1 MAATTP
7 ACNHT
12 SAIHQLSTSITS
24 RSLPLRIPPPSESL
38 YARLLSRSQTHKCAR
53 YTEAH
58 CSMDKSELD
67 SDAAYLRAETP
78 RGGAAVA
85 VDAFKP
91 LKTSSESGSSDSKKE
106 LSLRR
111 QMVHGGPT
119 SFKFTHLYRFATP
132 LDKLLLVVG
141 VITAGANGAL
151 FPVMAIVFGNV
162 LTGFTNIPVD
172 MDTVNKAALDYF
184 FIAVAMFFTDYISY
198 VAFYYSAERQMKA
211 LRSEALKH
219 MLYLDISWYD
229 ANDALQLSSRL
240 TGDTVKI
247 KDGMGQKL
255 GDSFRFTIQ
264 FIVGFVIGFVRG
276 WDITL
281 VMACVMPFMS
291 ISLGWLIKT
300 LRIKSDWAQKVYAEA
315 GSVAEE
321 TLGSIRTV
329 ASLNGEHKAIAKF
342 ESNVFEAEKENIALH
357 KLSSAVFAMFLAS
370 IWVMYAIGLW
380 YGGWKASK
388 GDTTPGDVFAA
399 FFGVLMGTGSLAQ
412 ISPNVT
418 AVSKAA
424 GAAEELFA
432 ILDTASAI
440 DAEKEDEG
448 IIPES
453 CDGKIEAVNVNFTYP
468 SRPEAQILRDYNV
481 IIEPG
486 QTVAFAGASGGGKST
501 LIALI
506 ERFYDPTSGTIYL
519 DGRDVKTLNV
529 KWLRSQIGMVSQE
542 PVLFATTIF
551 ENIAMGG
558 DNVTR
563 EEAIEACKLS
573 NAHNFIM
580 SLPEQYDTLVGEK
593 GVSLSGGQKQRVA
606 IARAIVRKPNILV
619 LDEATSALDNESEK
633 IVQAALNNL
642 MATTNMTTL
651 VIAHRLSTIRHADKI
666 VVLNEGHIVESGTH
680 DELLQ
685 IEHGI
690 YQNMYRIQELRSQE
704 EQEEAEKRETEND
717 LASTKLTRTLSGVS
731 AKTDIS
737 VSAVEKNFLDKKP
750 FGLMDMLKLNRMEV
764 NYFIIGI
771 IGTIVAG
778 ISMPASALLVTGMIT
793 SMTEQY
799 GQYQS
804 SGDSSHLTTLYNDVE
819 LYGIL
824 YLVGA
829 VVVAVFTFMQIYCFK
844 FMEEKITTRLRNTNF
859 EGLCR
864 QNVGF
869 FDEKENATGALT
881 ADLATNATKVSLL
894 AGESQ
899 SRAFQAVFTL
909 IAALVI
915 SFGFGSWL
923 LSLIMMALIPFLL
936 FGHVARMKQM
946 ESGGLISDDLA
957 IPGAHA
963 SEVLSNIRTVAALGI
978 EKKSVDVFDELLAEP
993 LRKGSKEAQVNGL
1006 SLGFS
1011 SFIMMATYALI
1022 FWFGAKKVNDGTIG
1036 FTEMMRTLMA
1046 ITMSIQIV
1054 SSASTFLGD
1063 APKAFKAGSTIFAIR
1078 DRVTPIDSF
1087 SSDGL
1092 YPAKVEGRLEFRNI
1106 SFRYPTRP
1114 EINVLK
1120 HYNLTIEAGQTV
1132 AFCGP
1137 SGGGKSTIISL
1148 IERFYEPVVGEVLL
1162 DGRNI
1167 KDLNL
1172 NWLRSQIGLVGQ
1184 EPTLFIGTIAEN
1196 IAYGLAGQPS
1206 QQEIEDA
1213 AKMANAHDFIA
1224 QFPDGYDTQV
1234 GMKGEQL
1241 SGGQK
1246 QRIAIARAILKNPNI
1261 LLLDE
1266 ATSALDSECEKV
1278 VQEALDKVVA
1288 LKRRT
1293 TIVIAHRL
1301 STIRPADKICVVSG
1315 GKIAEQ
1321 GTHQELLQLNG
1332 IYANLV
1338 ESATA

>member
-1 MAATTP
+1 MP
-7 ACNHT
+7 
-12 SAIHQLSTSITS
+12 
-24 RSLPLRIPPPSESL
+24 SL
-38 YARLLSRSQTHKCAR
+38 
-53 YTEAH
+53 
-58 CSMDKSELD
+58 DKSELD

-78 RGGAAVA
+78 RASAAVA
-85 VDAFKP
+85 VNVDKP
-91 LKTSSESGSSDSKKE
+91 PQTSSESGSADSKKE
-106 LSLRR
+106 PSLRR
-111 QMVHGGPT
+111 QIVHGGPT

-141 VITAGANGAL
+141 VLTAGANGAL
-151 FPVMAIVFGNV
+151 FPLMAVVFGDV
-162 LTGFTNIPVD
+162 LTGFTSIPVD
-172 MDTVNKAALDYF
+172 MDTVNRAALDF
-184 FIAVAMFFTDYISY
+184 ALIAVAMFFTDYISY
-198 VAFYYSAERQMKA
+198 VTFYYSAERQMKA

-229 ANDALQLSSRL
+229 ENDALQLSSRL

-255 GDSFRFTIQ
+255 GDSFRFTVQ
-264 FIVGFVIGFVRG
+264 FIVGFAIGFVRG

-281 VMACVMPFMS
+281 VMACVMPFMTV
-291 ISLGWLIKT
+291 SLGWLIKT

-329 ASLNGEHKAIAKF
+329 ASLNGEHKAIQKF
-342 ESNVFEAEKENIALH
+342 EKKVFEAEKENIALH
-357 KLSSAVFAMFLAS
+357 KMTSLVFSMFLGS
-370 IWVMYAIGLW
+370 VWVMYSIGLW
-380 YGGWKASK
+380 YGGWKASH
-388 GDTTPGDVFAA
+388 GHTTPGDVFAA
-399 FFGVLMGTGSLAQ
+399 FFGVMMGTGSLAQ

-453 CDGKIEAVNVNFTYP
+453 CEGKIEAVNVNFTYP
-468 SRPEAQILRDYNV
+468 SRPDAQILRDYNV
-481 IIEPG
+481 SIEPG

-563 EEAIEACKLS
+563 DEAIEACKLS

-633 IVQAALNNL
+633 IVQAALNDL

-704 EQEEAEKRETEND
+704 EQEEAEKREAENE

-731 AKTDIS
+731 AKTNIS
-737 VSAVEKNFLDKKP
+737 VRAVEKNFLDKKP
-750 FGLMDMLKLNRMEV
+750 FGLMDIARMCKPEF
-764 NYFIIGI
+764 NYFIIGL
-771 IGTIVAG
+771 IGACVGG
-778 ISMPASALLVTGMIT
+778 IAMPASALLITGMIT
-793 SMTEQY
+793 SMTEKY
-799 GQYQS
+799 GLYQS
-804 SGDSSHLTTLYNDVE
+804 TGDRSYLSELYDKVE

-829 VVVAVFTFMQIYCFK
+829 AVIATFMYMQTYCFK
-844 FMEEKITTRLRNTNF
+844 YIEEKTTTRLRNTNF

-881 ADLATNATKVSLL
+881 ADLATNATKVALL
-894 AGESQ
+894 SGDSQ
-899 SRAFQAVFTL
+899 ARVFQAIFTL
-909 IAALVI
+909 AAALVI

-923 LSLIMMALIPFLL
+923 LSLIMLAITPFLL

-946 ESGGLISDDLA
+946 QGGGLISDDLA

-978 EKKSVDVFDELLAEP
+978 EKRSAEVFDELLEEP
-993 LRKGSKEAQVNGL
+993 LQKGSKEAQINGV

-1011 SFIMMATYALI
+1011 SFIMMATYAFI
-1022 FWFGAKKVNDGTIG
+1022 FWFGAKRVNDGTIG
-1036 FTEMMRTLMA
+1036 FTEMMRTLMS
-1046 ITMSIQIV
+1046 IMMSIQIV
-1054 SSASTFLGD
+1054 SSASTFMGD

-1078 DRVTPIDSF
+1078 DRVAPIDSF
-1087 SSDGL
+1087 NSDGFR
-1092 YPAKVEGRLEFRNI
+1092 PMKVEGRLEFKDI

-1120 HYNLTIEAGQTV
+1120 NYNLTIEAGQTV

-1148 IERFYEPVVGEVLL
+1148 IERFYDPVVGEVLL
-1162 DGRNI
+1162 DGHNI

-1196 IAYGLAGQPS
+1196 IAYGLAEQPS
-1206 QQEIEDA
+1206 QQEIEEA
-1213 AKMANAHDFIA
+1213 AKMANAHDFIT
-1224 QFPDGYDTQV
+1224 QFPDGYNTQV

-1266 ATSALDSECEKV
+1266 ATSALDSESEKV

-1301 STIRPADKICVVSG
+1301 STIRRADKICVVSG

-1332 IYANLV
+1332 IYAGLV
-1338 ESATA
+1338 ESASM

>member
-1 MAATTP
+1 MP
-7 ACNHT
+7 
-12 SAIHQLSTSITS
+12 
-24 RSLPLRIPPPSESL
+24 SL
-38 YARLLSRSQTHKCAR
+38 
-53 YTEAH
+53 
-58 CSMDKSELD
+58 DKSELD
-67 SDAAYLRAETP
+67 GGDAAAYLRAETP
-78 RGGAAVA
+78 RGGSVA
-85 VDAFKP
+85 VGVDASKP
-91 LKTSSESGSSDSKKE
+91 LKTSSESGSNSDSKKE
-106 LSLRR
+106 PSLRK
-111 QMVHGGPT
+111 QIVHGGPT

-141 VITAGANGAL
+141 VLTAGANGAL
-151 FPVMAIVFGNV
+151 FPLMAIVFGDV
-162 LTGFTNIPVD
+162 LSGFTSIPVD
-172 MDTVNKAALDYF
+172 MDTVNTAALDFF

-198 VAFYYSAERQMKA
+198 VTFYYSAERQMKA

-229 ANDALQLSSRL
+229 ENDALQLSSRL

-255 GDSFRFTIQ
+255 GDSFRFTVQ

-281 VMACVMPFMS
+281 VMACVMPFMT

-329 ASLNGEHKAIAKF
+329 ASLNGEQKAIQKF
-342 ESNVFEAEKENIALH
+342 EKKVFEAEKENIALH
-357 KLSSAVFAMFLAS
+357 KMTSVVFSMFLGS
-370 IWVMYAIGLW
+370 VWIMYSIGLW

-388 GDTTPGDVFAA
+388 GNTTPGDVFAA
-399 FFGVLMGTGSLAQ
+399 FFGVMMGTGSLAQ

-440 DAEKEDEG
+440 DAEREDEG
-448 IIPES
+448 IIPDTCE
-453 CDGKIEAVNVNFTYP
+453 GKIEAVNVNFTYP
-468 SRPEAQILRDYNV
+468 SRPDAQILRDYNV
-481 IIEPG
+481 TIEPG

-680 DELLQ
+680 DELLK

-690 YQNMYRIQELRSQE
+690 YQNMYLIQELRSQE
-704 EQEEAEKRETEND
+704 EQQEAEKRETES
-717 LASTKLTRTLSGVS
+717 AQSSTKMTRTLSGVS

-750 FGLMDMLKLNRMEV
+750 FSLMDIARMCKPEI
-764 NYFIIGI
+764 NYFIIGL
-771 IGTIVAG
+771 IGACVGG
-778 ISMPASALLVTGMIT
+778 IAMPASALLITGMIT
-793 SMTEQY
+793 SMTEKY
-799 GQYQS
+799 GLYQS
-804 SGDSSHLTTLYNDVE
+804 TGDKAYLGELYDKVE

-829 VVVAVFTFMQIYCFK
+829 AVIATFMYMQTYCFK
-844 FMEEKITTRLRNTNF
+844 FIEEKTTTRLRNTNF

-869 FDEKENATGALT
+869 FDEKDNATGALT
-881 ADLATNATKVSLL
+881 ADLATNATKVALL
-894 AGESQ
+894 SGDSQ
-899 SRAFQAVFTL
+899 ARVFQAIFTL
-909 IAALVI
+909 VAALVI

-923 LSLIMMALIPFLL
+923 LSLIMLAIMPFLL

-946 ESGGLISDDLA
+946 QGGGLISDDLA
-957 IPGAHA
+957 VPGAHA
-963 SEVLSNIRTVAALGI
+963 SEVLSNIRTVASLGI
-978 EKKSVDVFDELLAEP
+978 EKRSAEVFDKLLEEP
-993 LRKGSKEAQVNGL
+993 LQKGSKEAQINGV

-1011 SFIMMATYALI
+1011 SFIMMATYAFI

-1036 FTEMMRTLMA
+1036 FTEMMRTLMT
-1046 ITMSIQIV
+1046 IMMSIQIV

-1078 DRVTPIDSF
+1078 DRVAPIDSF
-1087 SSDGL
+1087 SSDGFR
-1092 YPAKVEGRLEFRNI
+1092 PTKVEGRLEFKNI

-1120 HYNLTIEAGQTV
+1120 NYNLTIEPGQTV

-1148 IERFYEPVVGEVLL
+1148 IERFYDPVVGDVLL
-1162 DGRNI
+1162 DGHNI

-1196 IAYGLAGQPS
+1196 IGYGLAEQPS
-1206 QQEIEDA
+1206 QQEIEEA
-1213 AKMANAHDFIA
+1213 AKMANAHDFIT
-1224 QFPDGYDTQV
+1224 QFPDGYETQV

-1266 ATSALDSECEKV
+1266 ATSALDSESEKV

-1301 STIRPADKICVVSG
+1301 STIRRADKICVVNG

-1332 IYANLV
+1332 IYAGLV
-1338 ESATA
+1338 DSASM

>member
-1 MAATTP
+1 MP
-7 ACNHT
+7 
-12 SAIHQLSTSITS
+12 
-24 RSLPLRIPPPSESL
+24 SL
-38 YARLLSRSQTHKCAR
+38 
-53 YTEAH
+53 
-58 CSMDKSELD
+58 DKSELT
-67 SDAAYLRAETP
+67 SDAAYQRVETP
-78 RGGAAVA
+78 RAVT
-85 VDAFKP
+85 VDLPAKHRA
-91 LKTSSESGSSDSKKE
+91 TSSESSSSDAKKE
-106 LSLRR
+106 PSLRT

-151 FPVMAIVFGNV
+151 FPLMAIVFGNV
-162 LTGFTNIPVD
+162 LTGFTSIPVD
-172 MDTVNKAALDYF
+172 MDTVNKAALDF
-184 FIAVAMFFTDYISY
+184 FLIAIFMFFTDYISY

-211 LRSEALKH
+211 LRGQALKH

-255 GDSFRFTIQ
+255 GDSFRFTVQ

-329 ASLNGEHKAIAKF
+329 ASLNGEQKAIDKF
-342 ESNVFEAEKENIALH
+342 EKKVFEAEKENIALH
-357 KLSSAVFAMFLAS
+357 KMTSVVFSMFLGS
-370 IWVMYAIGLW
+370 VWVMYSIGLW
-380 YGGWKASK
+380 YGGWKASH
-388 GDTTPGDVFAA
+388 GNTTPGDVFAA
-399 FFGVLMGTGSLAQ
+399 FFGVMMGTGSLAQ

-424 GAAEELFA
+424 GAAEELFT

-448 IIPES
+448 VIPDS
-453 CDGKIEAVNVNFTYP
+453 CKGKIEAVNVNFTYP

-481 IIEPG
+481 TIEPG

-563 EEAIEACKLS
+563 DEAIAACKLS

-580 SLPEQYDTLVGEK
+580 SLPESYDTLVGEK

-633 IVQAALNNL
+633 IVQAALNDL

-690 YQNMYRIQELRSQE
+690 YQNMYRIQELRSHE
-704 EQEEAEKRETEND
+704 EQQEAEKREAEND
-717 LASTKLTRTLSGVS
+717 LSGTKLSRSVSAVS

-737 VSAVEKNFLDKKP
+737 VSEVEKNFLDKKP
-750 FGLMDMLKLNRMEV
+750 FSLIDIARLCKPEL
-764 NYFIIGI
+764 NYFVIGL
-771 IGTIVAG
+771 IGACVGG
-778 ISMPASALLVTGMIT
+778 IAMPASSLLITGMIT
-793 SMTEQY
+793 SMTEKY
-799 GQYQS
+799 GLYQS
-804 SGDSSHLTTLYNDVE
+804 TGDRAYLSELYNKVE

-829 VVVAVFTFMQIYCFK
+829 AVIAIFMYMQTYCFK
-844 FMEEKITTRLRNTNF
+844 FIEEKTTTRLRNTNF

-881 ADLATNATKVSLL
+881 ADLATNATKVALL
-894 AGESQ
+894 SGDSQ
-899 SRAFQAVFTL
+899 ARVFQAIFTL
-909 IAALVI
+909 TAALVI

-923 LSLIMMALIPFLL
+923 LSLIMLAIMPFLL
-936 FGHVARMKQM
+936 FGHFARMKQM
-946 ESGGLISDDLA
+946 HSGGLISDDLA

-963 SEVLSNIRTVAALGI
+963 SEVLSNIRTVTALGI
-978 EKKSVDVFDELLAEP
+978 EKRSADVFNDLLEEP
-993 LRKGSKEAQVNGL
+993 LQKGSKEAQINGL

-1011 SFIMMATYALI
+1011 SFIMMATYSFI

-1046 ITMSIQIV
+1046 IMMSIQIV

-1078 DRVTPIDSF
+1078 DRIAPIDSF
-1087 SSDGL
+1087 SADGL
-1092 YPAKVEGRLEFRNI
+1092 RLAKIEGRLEFKDI

-1114 EINVLK
+1114 EMNVLK
-1120 HYNLTIEAGQTV
+1120 NYNLTVEAGQTV

-1148 IERFYEPVVGEVLL
+1148 IERFYDPVVGEVLL
-1162 DGRNI
+1162 DGHNI

-1184 EPTLFIGTIAEN
+1184 EPTLFIGTIADN
-1196 IAYGLAGQPS
+1196 IAYGLADQPS
-1206 QQEIEDA
+1206 QQEIEEA
-1213 AKMANAHDFIA
+1213 AKMANAHDFIT
-1224 QFPDGYDTQV
+1224 QFPDGYATQV

-1266 ATSALDSECEKV
+1266 ATSALDSESEKV

-1301 STIRPADKICVVSG
+1301 STIRRADKICVVSG

-1321 GTHQELLQLNG
+1321 GTHQELIQLNG
-1332 IYANLV
+1332 IYAGLV
-1338 ESATA
+1338 ESASM

>member
-1 MAATTP
+1 MP
-7 ACNHT
+7 
-12 SAIHQLSTSITS
+12 
-24 RSLPLRIPPPSESL
+24 SLDKSDLGPSE
-38 YARLLSRSQTHKCAR
+38 
-53 YTEAH
+53 EI
-58 CSMDKSELD
+58 
-67 SDAAYLRAETP
+67 AYQQVETP
-78 RGGAAVA
+78 RA
-85 VDAFKP
+85 
-91 LKTSSESGSSDSKKE
+91 SDPVKASTTKKE
-106 LSLRR
+106 GTNSEYSSANPKEINLRDEI
-111 QMVHGGPT
+111 VHDGPT
-119 SFKFTHLYRFATP
+119 SFKFANLYRYATTF
-132 LDKLLLVVG
+132 DKVLLGVG
-141 VITAGANGAL
+141 IVTTGANGAL
-151 FPVMAIVFGNV
+151 FPLMAIVFGNV
-162 LTGFTNIPVD
+162 LTGFASTPVD
-172 MDTVNKAALDYF
+172 MDSVNSAALDYLYIAIF
-184 FIAVAMFFTDYISY
+184 MFITDYVSY

-219 MLYLDISWYD
+219 MLYMDISWYD

-240 TGDTVKI
+240 TGDTVRI

-255 GDSFRFTIQ
+255 GDSFRFLIQ
-264 FIVGFVIGFVRG
+264 FIVGFIIGFARG

-281 VMACVMPFMS
+281 VMACVMPVMTV
-291 ISLGWLIKT
+291 SLSWLIKT
-300 LRIKSDWAQKVYAEA
+300 MRIKSDWAQKVYAEA

-329 ASLNGEHKAIAKF
+329 ASLNGEHKAISKF
-342 ESNVFEAEKENIALH
+342 EKKVFEAEKENIALH

-370 IWVMYAIGLW
+370 IWIMYSIGLW

-388 GDTTPGDVFAA
+388 GDATPGDVFAA
-399 FFGVLMGTGSLAQ
+399 FFGVLMGTASLAQ

-432 ILDTASAI
+432 ILDTASVI
-440 DAEKEDEG
+440 DAEKEGEG
-448 IIPES
+448 VIPDS
-453 CDGKIEAVNVNFTYP
+453 CQGKIEAVNVNFTYP

-481 IIEPG
+481 TIEPG

-563 EEAIEACKLS
+563 DEAIAACKLS

-580 SLPEQYDTLVGEK
+580 SLPESYDTLVGEK

-633 IVQAALNNL
+633 IVQAALNDL

-690 YQNMYRIQELRSQE
+690 YQNMYRIQELRSHE
-704 EQEEAEKRETEND
+704 EQQEAEKREAEND
-717 LASTKLTRTLSGVS
+717 LSGTKLSRSVSAVS

-737 VSAVEKNFLDKKP
+737 VSEVEKNFLDKKP
-750 FGLMDMLKLNRMEV
+750 FGLRDMLKLNKLET
-764 NYFIIGI
+764 NYFIIGLV
-771 IGTIVAG
+771 GTCVAG
-778 ISMPASALLVTGMIT
+778 ISMPASALLITGMIT

-799 GQYQS
+799 GLYQS

-829 VVVAVFTFMQIYCFK
+829 AIVAISTFMQVYCFK
-844 FMEEKITTRLRNTNF
+844 FMEEKITTRLRSTNF
-859 EGLCR
+859 MGLCR

-894 AGESQ
+894 SGESQ

-909 IAALVI
+909 VAALVI

-923 LSLIMMALIPFLL
+923 LSLIMVALIPFLL

-978 EKKSVDVFDELLAEP
+978 EQKSVNIFDDLLAEP

-1022 FWFGAKKVNDGTIG
+1022 FWFGAKKVNDGTVG

-1078 DRVTPIDSF
+1078 DRIAPIDSF
-1087 SSDGL
+1087 SADGL
-1092 YPAKVEGRLEFRNI
+1092 RLAKIEGRLEFKDI

-1114 EINVLK
+1114 EMNVLK
-1120 HYNLTIEAGQTV
+1120 NYNLTVEAGQTV

-1148 IERFYEPVVGEVLL
+1148 IERFYDPVVGEVLL
-1162 DGRNI
+1162 DGHNI

-1184 EPTLFIGTIAEN
+1184 EPTLFIGTIADN
-1196 IAYGLAGQPS
+1196 IAYGLADQPS
-1206 QQEIEDA
+1206 QQEIEEA
-1213 AKMANAHDFIA
+1213 AKMANAHDFIT
-1224 QFPDGYDTQV
+1224 QFPDGYATQV

-1266 ATSALDSECEKV
+1266 ATSALDSESEKV

-1293 TIVIAHRL
+1293 TIIIAHRL
-1301 STIRPADKICVVSG
+1301 STIRKADKICVVSG

-1321 GTHQELLQLNG
+1321 GTHQELIQLNG
-1332 IYANLV
+1332 IYAGLV
-1338 ESATA
+1338 ESASV

>member
-1 MAATTP
+1 MPTLAK
-7 ACNHT
+7 
-12 SAIHQLSTSITS
+12 S
-24 RSLPLRIPPPSESL
+24 PLGN
-38 YARLLSRSQTHKCAR
+38 
-53 YTEAH
+53 
-58 CSMDKSELD
+58 D
-67 SDAAYLRAETP
+67 AYLRVETP
-78 RGGAAVA
+78 RH
-85 VDAFKP
+85 KP
-91 LKTSSESGSSDSKKE
+91 VTSSESDLSESKKE
-106 LSLRR
+106 PSLRR
-111 QMVHGGPT
+111 QIVDGGPT
-119 SFKFTHLYRFATP
+119 SFKFTHLYRYATP
-132 LDKLLLVVG
+132 LDKWLLLVG

-151 FPVMAIVFGNV
+151 FPLMAIVFGI
-162 LTGFTNIPVD
+162 IPVD
-172 MDTVNKAALDYF
+172 MDAVNKAALNF
-184 FIAVAMFFTDYISY
+184 FLIAVAMFFTDYLSY

-229 ANDALQLSSRL
+229 ENDALQLSSRL

-255 GDSFRFTIQ
+255 GDSFRFTVQ
-264 FIVGFVIGFVRG
+264 FIVGFVIGFIRG

-281 VMACVMPFMS
+281 VMACVMPFMT

-300 LRIKSDWAQKVYAEA
+300 MRIKSDWAQKVYAEA

-329 ASLNGEHKAIAKF
+329 ASLNGEQKAIKKF
-342 ESNVFEAEKENIALH
+342 EDKVFEAERENIALH
-357 KLSSAVFAMFLAS
+357 KMTSVVFSMFLGS
-370 IWVMYAIGLW
+370 VWIMYSIGLW

-399 FFGVLMGTGSLAQ
+399 FFGVMMGTGSLAQ

-424 GAAEELFA
+424 GAAEELFT

-448 IIPES
+448 IIPEK
-453 CDGKIEAVNVNFTYP
+453 CEGKIEAADVNFTYP
-468 SRPEAQILRDYNV
+468 SRPDAQILRDYNV
-481 IIEPG
+481 TIEPG

-501 LIALI
+501 LIGLI

-558 DNVTR
+558 NNVTR

-580 SLPEQYDTLVGEK
+580 SLPENYDTLVGEK

-651 VIAHRLSTIRHADKI
+651 I

-704 EQEEAEKRETEND
+704 EQQESEKREVAYD
-717 LASTKLTRTLSGVS
+717 HASSKLSRTLSGVS
-731 AKTDIS
+731 TKTDIS
-737 VSAVEKNFLDKKP
+737 VSAVEKNFLDKQP
-750 FGLMDMLKLNRMEV
+750 FTLMDIARV
-764 NYFIIGI
+764 C
-771 IGTIVAG
+771 
-778 ISMPASALLVTGMIT
+778 SADHGMIT
-793 SMTEQY
+793 SMTEKY
-799 GQYQS
+799 GLYES
-804 SGDSSHLTTLYNDVE
+804 TGDRSYLSDLYDK
-819 LYGIL
+819 
-824 YLVGA
+824 
-829 VVVAVFTFMQIYCFK
+829 TYCFK
-844 FMEEKITTRLRNTNF
+844 FIEEKTTTRLRNTNF

-881 ADLATNATKVSLL
+881 ADLATNATKVALL
-894 AGESQ
+894 SGDSQ
-899 SRAFQAVFTL
+899 ARVFQAIFTL
-909 IAALVI
+909 VAALVI

-923 LSLIMMALIPFLL
+923 LSLIMLAIMPFLL
-936 FGHVARMKQM
+936 FGHIARMKQM
-946 ESGGLISDDLA
+946 QGGGLISDDLA
-957 IPGAHA
+957 IP
-963 SEVLSNIRTVAALGI
+963 VLSNIRTVAALGI
-978 EKKSVDVFDELLAEP
+978 EKRSAEVFDELLEEP
-993 LRKGSKEAQVNGL
+993 LQKGSKEAQINGA

-1046 ITMSIQIV
+1046 IMMS
-1054 SSASTFLGD
+1054 
-1063 APKAFKAGSTIFAIR
+1063 AFKAGR
-1078 DRVTPIDSF
+1078 P
-1087 SSDGL
+1087 SSQFETGHANRFVQ
-1092 YPAKVEGRLEFRNI
+1092 PE
-1106 SFRYPTRP
+1106 

-1120 HYNLTIEAGQTV
+1120 HYNLTVEAGQTV

-1148 IERFYEPVVGEVLL
+1148 IERFYDPVAGEVLL
-1162 DGRNI
+1162 DSHNI
-1167 KDLNL
+1167 KHLNL
-1172 NWLRSQIGLVGQ
+1172 SWLRSQIGLVGQ

-1196 IAYGLAGQPS
+1196 ISYGLAEQPS
-1206 QQEIEDA
+1206 QQEIEEA
-1213 AKMANAHDFIA
+1213 AKMANAHDFIT

-1266 ATSALDSECEKV
+1266 ATSALDSESEKV

-1301 STIRPADKICVVSG
+1301 STIRRADVICVVSG

-1321 GTHQELLQLNG
+1321 GTMGNCC
-1332 IYANLV
+1332 
-1338 ESATA
+1338 S

>member
-1 MAATTP
+1 MP
-7 ACNHT
+7 
-12 SAIHQLSTSITS
+12 
-24 RSLPLRIPPPSESL
+24 SLDKADLDEIP
-38 YARLLSRSQTHKCAR
+38 YQKV
-53 YTEAH
+53 
-58 CSMDKSELD
+58 
-67 SDAAYLRAETP
+67 ETP
-78 RGGAAVA
+78 RSTA
-85 VDAFKP
+85 VDVSEPAKA
-91 LKTSSESGSSDSKKE
+91 KKDGATSSESSSGKE
-106 LSLRR
+106 PTNNLRDEI
-111 QMVHGGPT
+111 VHDGPT
-119 SFKFTHLYRFATP
+119 SFKFASLYRYATTF
-132 LDKLLLVVG
+132 DKILLAVG
-141 VITAGANGAL
+141 IVATGANGAL
-151 FPVMAIVFGNV
+151 FPLMAIVFGNV
-162 LTGFTNIPVD
+162 LTGFTTTPVD
-172 MDTVNKAALDYF
+172 MDTVNSAALDYLYIAIF
-184 FIAVAMFFTDYISY
+184 MFITDYVSY

-219 MLYLDISWYD
+219 MLYMDISWYD
-229 ANDALQLSSRL
+229 AHDALQLSSRL
-240 TGDTVKI
+240 TGDTVRI

-255 GDSFRFTIQ
+255 GDAFRFTIQ
-264 FIVGFVIGFVRG
+264 FFVGFIIGFARG

-281 VMACVMPFMS
+281 VMACVMPAMTV
-291 ISLGWLIKT
+291 SLSWLIKT
-300 LRIKSDWAQKVYAEA
+300 MRIKSDWAQKVYAEA
-315 GSVAEE
+315 GSIAEE

-329 ASLNGEHKAIAKF
+329 SSLNGEPKAIYKF
-342 ESNVFEAEKENIALH
+342 EKKVFEAEKENIALH
-357 KLSSAVFAMFLAS
+357 KMSSAVFSMFLAS
-370 IWVMYAIGLW
+370 IWVMYSIGLW

-388 GDTTPGDVFAA
+388 GNTTPGDVFAA
-399 FFGVLMGTGSLAQ
+399 FFGVMMGTGSLAQ

-448 IIPES
+448 IIPDACE
-453 CDGKIEAVNVNFTYP
+453 GKIEAVNVNFTYP
-468 SRPEAQILRDYNV
+468 SRPDAQILRDYNV
-481 IIEPG
+481 TIEPG

-680 DELLQ
+680 DELLK
-685 IEHGI
+685 IERGI

-704 EQEEAEKRETEND
+704 EQQEAEKREAENE
-717 LASTKLTRTLSGVS
+717 LESTKMTRTLSGVS

-750 FGLMDMLKLNRMEV
+750 FGLMDMLNLNRLDV
-764 NYFIIGI
+764 NYFIIGL
-771 IGTIVAG
+771 IGTCVAG

-829 VVVAVFTFMQIYCFK
+829 VVVAVFTFMQVYSFK

-859 EGLCR
+859 KGLCR

-923 LSLIMMALIPFLL
+923 LSLIMLPLIPFLL
-936 FGHVARMKQM
+936 FGHVVRMKQM
-946 ESGGLISDDLA
+946 ENSGLISDDLA

-978 EKKSVDVFDELLAEP
+978 EKKSVDVFDDLLAEP

-1022 FWFGAKKVNDGTIG
+1022 FWYGAKKVDDGTIG

-1078 DRVTPIDSF
+1078 DRVAPIDSF
-1087 SSDGL
+1087 SSDGFR
-1092 YPAKVEGRLEFRNI
+1092 PTKVEGRLEFKNI

-1120 HYNLTIEAGQTV
+1120 NYNLTIEPGQTV

-1148 IERFYEPVVGEVLL
+1148 IERFYDPVVGDVLL
-1162 DGRNI
+1162 DGHNI

-1196 IAYGLAGQPS
+1196 IGYGLAEQPS
-1206 QQEIEDA
+1206 QQEIEEA
-1213 AKMANAHDFIA
+1213 AKMANAHDFIT
-1224 QFPDGYDTQV
+1224 QFPDGYETQV

-1266 ATSALDSECEKV
+1266 ATSALDSESEKV

-1301 STIRPADKICVVSG
+1301 STIRRADKICVVSG

-1338 ESATA
+1338 ESATT

>member
-1 MAATTP
+1 
-7 ACNHT
+7 
-12 SAIHQLSTSITS
+12 SI
-24 RSLPLRIPPPSESL
+24 
-38 YARLLSRSQTHKCAR
+38 
-53 YTEAH
+53 
-58 CSMDKSELD
+58 
-67 SDAAYLRAETP
+67 
-78 RGGAAVA
+78 
-85 VDAFKP
+85 
-91 LKTSSESGSSDSKKE
+91 
-106 LSLRR
+106 
-111 QMVHGGPT
+111 
-119 SFKFTHLYRFATP
+119 
-132 LDKLLLVVG
+132 
-141 VITAGANGAL
+141 
-151 FPVMAIVFGNV
+151 
-162 LTGFTNIPVD
+162 
-172 MDTVNKAALDYF
+172 
-184 FIAVAMFFTDYISY
+184 
-198 VAFYYSAERQMKA
+198 
-211 LRSEALKH
+211 
-219 MLYLDISWYD
+219 
-229 ANDALQLSSRL
+229 
-240 TGDTVKI
+240 
-247 KDGMGQKL
+247 
-255 GDSFRFTIQ
+255 
-264 FIVGFVIGFVRG
+264 
-276 WDITL
+276 
-281 VMACVMPFMS
+281 
-291 ISLGWLIKT
+291 
-300 LRIKSDWAQKVYAEA
+300 
-315 GSVAEE
+315 AEE

-329 ASLNGEHKAIAKF
+329 ASLNGEQKAIEKF
-342 ESNVFEAEKENIALH
+342 ENKVIEAEEQNIQLN
-357 KLSSAVFAMFLAS
+357 KVSAVVFALFLAS
-370 IWVMYAIGLW
+370 LWIMYSVGLW

-388 GDTTPGDVFAA
+388 GNTTPGDVFAA
-399 FFGVLMGTGSLAQ
+399 FFGIMMGTGSLGQ
-412 ISPNVT
+412 ISPSIT
-418 AVSKAA
+418 AVSKAT
-424 GAAEELFA
+424 GAAEKLFA

-453 CDGKIEAVNVNFTYP
+453 CQGKIEAVNVNFTYP

-481 IIEPG
+481 TIEPG

-542 PVLFATTIF
+542 PVLFATSIF

-580 SLPEQYDTLVGEK
+580 SLPENYDTLVGEK

-651 VIAHRLSTIRHADKI
+651 VIAHRLSTIRSADKI

-680 DELLQ
+680 EQLLQ
-685 IEHGI
+685 IDHGI
-690 YQNMYRIQELRSQE
+690 YQNMYRIQELRTQE
-704 EQEEAEKRETEND
+704 EQQEAERREAGNKVEI
-717 LASTKLTRTLSGVS
+717 TKLSRKLSGVS
-731 AKTDIS
+731 AKTDVS

-750 FGLMDMLKLNRMEV
+750 FNFADLLKLNNLEL
-764 NYFIIGI
+764 NYFILGLVGSCVGGI
-771 IGTIVAG
+771 A
-778 ISMPASALLVTGMIT
+778 MPVSALLISGMIT
-793 SMTEQY
+793 SMTEKY
-799 GQYQS
+799 GLYQS
-804 SGDSSHLTTLYNDVE
+804 TGDRSYLSDLYGKVE

-829 VVVAVFTFMQIYCFK
+829 VVIAIFTYLQMYCFK
-844 FMEEKITTRLRNTNF
+844 YMEEKITTRLRTDNF
-859 EGLCR
+859 SGLCR

-894 AGESQ
+894 SGESQ
-899 SRAFQAVFTL
+899 SAFFQAVFTL
-909 IAALVI
+909 VAALVI

-923 LSLIMMALIPFLL
+923 LSLIMLGLIPMLL
-936 FGHVARMKQM
+936 FGEAARMKEM
-946 ESGGLISDDLA
+946 EGAGLISDDLA

-978 EKKSVDVFDELLAEP
+978 EKRSADMFDVLLQEP
-993 LRKGSKEAQVNGL
+993 LRKGRKEAQVNGL

-1011 SFIMMATYALI
+1011 SFIMMATNALI
-1022 FWFGAKKVNDGTIG
+1022 FWFGAKKIDDGTIG
-1036 FTEMMRTLMA
+1036 FGEMMRTLMA
-1046 ITMSIQIV
+1046 ITMSMQTV
-1054 SSASTFLGD
+1054 SMATKFLSD

-1078 DRVTPIDSF
+1078 DRIAPIDSS
-1087 SSDGL
+1087 SSDGVRL
-1092 YPAKVEGRLEFRNI
+1092 TKVEGHLEFNDI
-1106 SFRYPTRP
+1106 TFRYPTRP

-1120 HYNLTIEAGQTV
+1120 HYNLTIEPGQTV

-1148 IERFYEPVVGEVLL
+1148 IERFYDPVVGDVLL
-1162 DGRNI
+1162 DGHNI

-1172 NWLRSQIGLVGQ
+1172 SWLRSQIGLVGQ

-1196 IAYGLAGQPS
+1196 ISYGLAEQPT
-1206 QQEIEDA
+1206 QQEIEEA
-1213 AKMANAHDFIA
+1213 AKMANAHDFIT

-1266 ATSALDSECEKV
+1266 ATSALDSESEKV

-1301 STIRPADKICVVSG
+1301 STIRRADVICVVSG

-1321 GTHQELLQLNG
+1321 GTHQELIKQNG
-1332 IYANLV
+1332 IYAGLV
-1338 ESATA
+1338 ESASK

>member
-1 MAATTP
+1 MP
-7 ACNHT
+7 
-12 SAIHQLSTSITS
+12 
-24 RSLPLRIPPPSESL
+24 SL
-38 YARLLSRSQTHKCAR
+38 
-53 YTEAH
+53 
-58 CSMDKSELD
+58 DKSDLIP
-67 SDAAYLRAETP
+67 SDEISYQRVETP
-78 RGGAAVA
+78 RATGLDIKAKKDG
-85 VDAFKP
+85 
-91 LKTSSESGSSDSKKE
+91 TSSESDSLEPKLLDE
-106 LSLRR
+106 V
-111 QMVHGGPT
+111 MNGGPT
-119 SFKFTHLYRFATP
+119 PFKLASLYRYATP
-132 LDKLLLVVG
+132 FDKVLLGVG
-141 VITAGANGAL
+141 IVATGANGAL
-151 FPVMAIVFGNV
+151 FPLLAIVFGDV
-162 LTGFTNIPVD
+162 LSHFASTPVD
-172 MDTVNKAALDYF
+172 MDKVNSAALDYLY
-184 FIAVAMFFTDYISY
+184 IAVFMFITDYISY
-198 VAFYYSAERQMKA
+198 VAFYYSAERQMKI
-211 LRSEALKH
+211 LRSEALKY
-219 MLYLDISWYD
+219 MLYMDISWYD
-229 ANDALQLSSRL
+229 ENDALQLSSHL
-240 TGDTVKI
+240 TGDTT
-247 KDGMGQKL
+247 M
-255 GDSFRFTIQ
+255 
-264 FIVGFVIGFVRG
+264 
-276 WDITL
+276 
-281 VMACVMPFMS
+281 
-291 ISLGWLIKT
+291 
-300 LRIKSDWAQKVYAEA
+300 RIKSDWAQKVYAEA
-315 GSVAEE
+315 GSVEEE

-329 ASLNGEHKAIAKF
+329 ASLNGEHKAITKF
-342 ESNVFEAEKENIALH
+342 ENKVFEAEKENIALH
-357 KLSSAVFAMFLAS
+357 KMSSAVFALFLAS
-370 IWVMYAIGLW
+370 IWVMYSIGLW

-399 FFGVLMGTGSLAQ
+399 FFAVMMGTGALAQ

-440 DAEKEDEG
+440 NAEKEGEG
-448 IIPES
+448 IIPDKCE
-453 CDGKIEAVNVNFTYP
+453 GKIEAVNVNFTYL
-468 SRPEAQILRDYNV
+468 SRPDAQILRDYNV
-481 IIEPG
+481 TIEPG

-542 PVLFATTIF
+542 PVLFATSIF

-580 SLPEQYDTLVGEK
+580 SLPENYDTLVGEK

-619 LDEATSALDNESEK
+619 LDEATSALDTESEK

-651 VIAHRLSTIRHADKI
+651 VIAHRLSTVRSADKI

-680 DELLQ
+680 DELLK

-690 YQNMYRIQELRSQE
+690 YQKLYLIQELRSLE
-704 EQEEAEKRETEND
+704 EHRTYRSYLSD
-717 LASTKLTRTLSGVS
+717 LY
-731 AKTDIS
+731 D
-737 VSAVEKNFLDKKP
+737 N
-750 FGLMDMLKLNRMEV
+750 
-764 NYFIIGI
+764 
-771 IGTIVAG
+771 
-778 ISMPASALLVTGMIT
+778 
-793 SMTEQY
+793 
-799 GQYQS
+799 
-804 SGDSSHLTTLYNDVE
+804 VE

-829 VVVAVFTFMQIYCFK
+829 AVIAIFMYMQTYCFK
-844 FMEEKITTRLRNTNF
+844 FIEEKTTTRLRNTNF
-859 EGLCR
+859 ESLCR

-881 ADLATNATKVSLL
+881 ADLATNATKVALL
-894 AGESQ
+894 SGDSQ
-899 SRAFQAVFTL
+899 ARVFQAIFTL

-923 LSLIMMALIPFLL
+923 LSLIMLAIMPFLL
-936 FGHVARMKQM
+936 FGHIARMKQM
-946 ESGGLISDDLA
+946 QGGGLISDDLA

-978 EKKSVDVFDELLAEP
+978 EKRSADVFDELLEEP
-993 LRKGSKEAQVNGL
+993 LQKGSKEAQINGA

-1011 SFIMMATYALI
+1011 SFIMMATYSLI
-1022 FWFGAKKVNDGTIG
+1022 FWFGAKKVNDGSVG

-1046 ITMSIQIV
+1046 IMMSVQIV
-1054 SSASTFLGD
+1054 SGASSFMGD

-1087 SSDGL
+1087 DPDGL
-1092 YPAKVEGRLEFRNI
+1092 RLPKVEGRLEFKDI

-1120 HYNLTIEAGQTV
+1120 HYTLTIEAGQTV

-1148 IERFYEPVVGEVLL
+1148 IERFYDPVVGEVLL
-1162 DGRNI
+1162 DGHNI

-1172 NWLRSQIGLVGQ
+1172 GWLRSQIGLVGQ

-1196 IAYGLAGQPS
+1196 IAYGLAEQPS
-1206 QQEIEDA
+1206 QQQIEEA
-1213 AKMANAHDFIA
+1213 AKMANAHDFIT
-1224 QFPDGYDTQV
+1224 QFPAGYATQV

-1246 QRIAIARAILKNPNI
+1246 QRIAIARAILKNPNV

-1266 ATSALDSECEKV
+1266 ATSALDSESEKV

-1301 STIRPADKICVVSG
+1301 STIRRADKICVVSG

-1332 IYANLV
+1332 IYAGLV
-1338 ESATA
+1338 ESASM

>member
-1 MAATTP
+1 MKG
-7 ACNHT
+7 
-12 SAIHQLSTSITS
+12 
-24 RSLPLRIPPPSESL
+24 PSV
-38 YARLLSRSQTHKCAR
+38 R
-53 YTEAH
+53 
-58 CSMDKSELD
+58 DEL
-67 SDAAYLRAETP
+67 AP
-78 RGGAAVA
+78 N
-85 VDAFKP
+85 
-91 LKTSSESGSSDSKKE
+91 SS
-106 LSLRR
+106 
-111 QMVHGGPT
+111 T
-119 SFKFTHLYRFATP
+119 SFKFLHLYRYATP
-132 LDKLLLVVG
+132 LDKVLLVVG
-141 VITAGANGAL
+141 IITTGSTVRCSRSWLLCRQCIGGIHDYAGGHGRSKQAAFNYL
-151 FPVMAIVFGNV
+151 YIAIFMF
-162 LTGFTNIPVD
+162 LTG
-172 MDTVNKAALDYF
+172 YF
-184 FIAVAMFFTDYISY
+184 SY
-198 VAFYYSAERQMKA
+198 AAFYYAAERQMKEV
-211 LRSEALKH
+211 RSETLTH
-219 MLYLDISWYD
+219 MLYTDISWYD
-229 ANDALQLSSRL
+229 ANDAMPLSNRL
-240 TGDTVKI
+240 TGD
-247 KDGMGQKL
+247 
-255 GDSFRFTIQ
+255 
-264 FIVGFVIGFVRG
+264 
-276 WDITL
+276 
-281 VMACVMPFMS
+281 A
-291 ISLGWLIKT
+291 
-300 LRIKSDWAQKVYAEA
+300 AE
-315 GSVAEE
+315 
-321 TLGSIRTV
+321 T
-329 ASLNGEHKAIAKF
+329 
-342 ESNVFEAEKENIALH
+342 ENI
-357 KLSSAVFAMFLAS
+357 KLSKLVTAALALFLAGM
-370 IWVMYAIGLW
+370 WVMYSVGLW

-388 GDTTPGDVFAA
+388 GQSTPGDVFAV
-399 FFGVLMGTGSLAQ
+399 FFGVMMGISSIGR
-412 ISPNVT
+412 ISPNVI

-453 CDGKIEAVNVNFTYP
+453 CEGKIEAVNVNFTYP
-468 SRPEAQILRDYNV
+468 SRPDAQILRDYNV
-481 IIEPG
+481 SIEPG

-563 EEAIEACKLS
+563 DEAIEACKLS

-633 IVQAALNNL
+633 IVQAALNDL
-642 MATTNMTTL
+642 MATTKMTTL

-704 EQEEAEKRETEND
+704 EQEEAEKREAENE

-731 AKTDIS
+731 AKTNIS
-737 VSAVEKNFLDKKP
+737 VRAVEKNFLDKKP
-750 FGLMDMLKLNRMEV
+750 FGLMDMLKLNKLEV
-764 NYFIIGI
+764 NYFIVGL
-771 IGTIVAG
+771 IGTCVAG

-799 GQYQS
+799 GEYQS

-829 VVVAVFTFMQIYCFK
+829 VVVAISTFMQVYCFK
-844 FMEEKITTRLRNTNF
+844 FMEEKITTRLRNVNF
-859 EGLCR
+859 RGLCR

-894 AGESQ
+894 SGESQ

-923 LSLIMMALIPFLL
+923 LSLIMVALIPFLL

-946 ESGGLISDDLA
+946 ENSGLISDDLA

-978 EKKSVDVFDELLAEP
+978 ETKSVDVFDDLLAEP

-1022 FWFGAKKVNDGTIG
+1022 FWFGAKKVNDGTVG

-1078 DRVTPIDSF
+1078 DRVAPIDSF
-1087 SSDGL
+1087 NSDGFR
-1092 YPAKVEGRLEFRNI
+1092 PMKVEGRLEFKDI

-1120 HYNLTIEAGQTV
+1120 NYNLTIEAGQTV

-1148 IERFYEPVVGEVLL
+1148 IERFYDPVVGEVLL
-1162 DGRNI
+1162 DGHNI

-1196 IAYGLAGQPS
+1196 IAYGLAEQPS
-1206 QQEIEDA
+1206 QQEIEEA
-1213 AKMANAHDFIA
+1213 AKMANAHDFIT
-1224 QFPDGYDTQV
+1224 QFPDGYNTQV

-1266 ATSALDSECEKV
+1266 ATSALDSESEKV

-1301 STIRPADKICVVSG
+1301 STIRRADKICVVSG

-1338 ESATA
+1338 ESASA

>member
-1 MAATTP
+1 MP
-7 ACNHT
+7 
-12 SAIHQLSTSITS
+12 
-24 RSLPLRIPPPSESL
+24 SL
-38 YARLLSRSQTHKCAR
+38 
-53 YTEAH
+53 
-58 CSMDKSELD
+58 DKSDLVP
-67 SDAAYLRAETP
+67 SDEISYQRVETP
-78 RGGAAVA
+78 RATA
-85 VDAFKP
+85 VDVSEPVKA
-91 LKTSSESGSSDSKKE
+91 LKNDSTNESSSGDSKEPKLLDE
-106 LSLRR
+106 VMNS
-111 QMVHGGPT
+111 GPT
-119 SFKFTHLYRFATP
+119 SFKFANLYRYATTS
-132 LDKLLLVVG
+132 DKILLVVG
-141 VITAGANGAL
+141 IIATGANGAL
-151 FPVMAIVFGNV
+151 FPLMAIVFGDV
-162 LTGFTNIPVD
+162 LSGFASTPVD
-172 MDTVNKAALDYF
+172 MDAVNNAALDYLY
-184 FIAVAMFFTDYISY
+184 IAIFMFFTDYISY

-219 MLYLDISWYD
+219 MLYMDISWYD
-229 ANDALQLSSRL
+229 ENDALQLSSRL
-240 TGDTVKI
+240 TGDTVRI

-255 GDSFRFTIQ
+255 GDSFRFTTQ
-264 FIVGFVIGFVRG
+264 FIVGFIIGFARG

-281 VMACVMPFMS
+281 VMACVMPVMTV
-291 ISLGWLIKT
+291 SLSWLIKT
-300 LRIKSDWAQKVYAEA
+300 MRIKSDWAQKVYAEA

-329 ASLNGEHKAIAKF
+329 ASLNGEHKAITKF
-342 ESNVFEAEKENIALH
+342 ETKVFEAEKENIALH
-357 KLSSAVFAMFLAS
+357 KMSSAVFAMFLAS
-370 IWVMYAIGLW
+370 IWVMYSIGLW

-399 FFGVLMGTGSLAQ
+399 FFGVLMGTASLAQ

-448 IIPES
+448 IIPDTCE
-453 CDGKIEAVNVNFTYP
+453 GKIEAVNVNFTYP
-468 SRPEAQILRDYNV
+468 SRPDAQILRDYNV
-481 IIEPG
+481 TIEPG

-506 ERFYDPTSGTIYL
+506 ERFYDPQSGTIYL

-563 EEAIEACKLS
+563 EEAMKACKLS

-633 IVQAALNNL
+633 IVQAALNDL

-651 VIAHRLSTIRHADKI
+651 VIAHRLSTIRNADKI
-666 VVLNEGHIVESGTH
+666 VVLNEGHIVENGTH
-680 DELLQ
+680 EELLQ

-690 YQNMYRIQELRSQE
+690 YHNMYRIQELRSQE
-704 EQEEAEKRETEND
+704 EQQEAERREAEND
-717 LASTKLTRTLSGVS
+717 LESTKMSRTLSGVS

-750 FGLMDMLKLNRMEV
+750 FGLTDMLSLNRLEV
-764 NYFIIGI
+764 NYFIIGL
-771 IGTIVAG
+771 IGTCVAG
-778 ISMPASALLVTGMIT
+778 ISMPASALLITGMIT

-799 GQYQS
+799 GQFQS
-804 SGDSSHLTTLYNDVE
+804 TGDSSHLTTLYNDVE

-829 VVVAVFTFMQIYCFK
+829 AVVAIFTFLQVYCFK

-894 AGESQ
+894 SGESQ

-909 IAALVI
+909 VAALVI

-923 LSLIMMALIPFLL
+923 LSLIMVALIPFLL
-936 FGHVARMKQM
+936 FGHIARMKQM

-993 LRKGSKEAQVNGL
+993 LQKGSKEAQVNGL

-1011 SFIMMATYALI
+1011 SFIMMATYSLI

-1078 DRVTPIDSF
+1078 DRVAPINSF
-1087 SSDGL
+1087 STEGL
-1092 YPAKVEGRLEFRNI
+1092 RPAKVEGRLEFRDI

-1120 HYNLTIEAGQTV
+1120 HYNLTIEPGQTV

-1148 IERFYEPVVGEVLL
+1148 IERFYDPVAGDVLL
-1162 DGRNI
+1162 DGHNV

-1172 NWLRSQIGLVGQ
+1172 SWLRSQIGLVGQ

-1196 IAYGLAGQPS
+1196 IAYGLSEQPS

-1213 AKMANAHDFIA
+1213 AKMANAHDFIT

-1266 ATSALDSECEKV
+1266 ATSALDSESEKV

-1301 STIRPADKICVVSG
+1301 STIRRADKICVVSG

-1338 ESATA
+1338 ESASA

>member
-1 MAATTP
+1 MP
-7 ACNHT
+7 
-12 SAIHQLSTSITS
+12 
-24 RSLPLRIPPPSESL
+24 SLGKSDLVPSDEIS
-38 YARLLSRSQTHKCAR
+38 YQRV
-53 YTEAH
+53 
-58 CSMDKSELD
+58 
-67 SDAAYLRAETP
+67 ETP
-78 RGGAAVA
+78 RATA
-85 VDAFKP
+85 VDVKANKDG
-91 LKTSSESGSSDSKKE
+91 TSSESDSSEPKLLDE
-106 LSLRR
+106 V
-111 QMVHGGPT
+111 MNGGPT
-119 SFKFTHLYRFATP
+119 SFKFASLYRYATTF
-132 LDKLLLVVG
+132 DKILLGVG
-141 VITAGANGAL
+141 IIATGANGAL
-151 FPVMAIVFGNV
+151 FPLLAIVFGDV
-162 LTGFTNIPVD
+162 LSGFASTPVD
-172 MDTVNKAALDYF
+172 MDKVNSAALDYLYIAIF
-184 FIAVAMFFTDYISY
+184 MFITDYISY
-198 VAFYYSAERQMKA
+198 VAFYYSAERQMKV

-219 MLYLDISWYD
+219 MLYMDISWYD
-229 ANDALQLSSRL
+229 ENDALQLSSRL
-240 TGDTVKI
+240 TGDTVRI

-255 GDSFRFTIQ
+255 GDSFRFVIQ
-264 FIVGFVIGFVRG
+264 FI
-276 WDITL
+276 
-281 VMACVMPFMS
+281 
-291 ISLGWLIKT
+291 
-300 LRIKSDWAQKVYAEA
+300 
-315 GSVAEE
+315 
-321 TLGSIRTV
+321 
-329 ASLNGEHKAIAKF
+329 
-342 ESNVFEAEKENIALH
+342 
-357 KLSSAVFAMFLAS
+357 
-370 IWVMYAIGLW
+370 
-380 YGGWKASK
+380 
-388 GDTTPGDVFAA
+388 
-399 FFGVLMGTGSLAQ
+399 
-412 ISPNVT
+412 
-418 AVSKAA
+418 AA
-424 GAAEELFA
+424 GAAEELFT
-432 ILDTASAI
+432 ILDTPSAI

-448 IIPES
+448 VIPDKCE
-453 CDGKIEAVNVNFTYP
+453 GKIEAVNVNFTYP
-468 SRPEAQILRDYNV
+468 SRPDAQILRDYNV
-481 IIEPG
+481 TIEPG

-580 SLPEQYDTLVGEK
+580 SLPENYDTLVGEK

-651 VIAHRLSTIRHADKI
+651 VIAHRLSTIRNADKI

-704 EQEEAEKRETEND
+704 EQQEAERREAE
-717 LASTKLTRTLSGVS
+717 TKLEKTKLSRTLSGVS
-731 AKTDIS
+731 TKTDIS
-737 VSAVEKNFLDKKP
+737 VSGVEKNFLDKKP
-750 FGLMDMLKLNRMEV
+750 FGLVDMLKLNKMEV
-764 NYFIIGI
+764 NYFIIGL
-771 IGTIVAG
+771 IGTCVAG

-804 SGDSSHLTTLYNDVE
+804 SGDSSHLTTMYNDVE

-829 VVVAVFTFMQIYCFK
+829 AVVAIFTFMQVYCFK

-881 ADLATNATKVSLL
+881 ADLATNPTKVSLL
-894 AGESQ
+894 SGESQ

-923 LSLIMMALIPFLL
+923 LSLIMLALLPFLL
-936 FGHVARMKQM
+936 FGHIVRMKQM
-946 ESGGLISDDLA
+946 ESSGLISDDLA

-1022 FWFGAKKVNDGTIG
+1022 FWYGAKKIDDGSIG

-1078 DRVTPIDSF
+1078 DRIAPIDSF
-1087 SSDGL
+1087 SPDGL
-1092 YPAKVEGRLEFRNI
+1092 RLAKVEGRLEFRDI

-1148 IERFYEPVVGEVLL
+1148 IERFYDPVAGEVLL
-1162 DGRNI
+1162 DGHNI

-1172 NWLRSQIGLVGQ
+1172 GWLRSQIGLVGQ

-1196 IAYGLAGQPS
+1196 ISYGLAEQPS
-1206 QQEIEDA
+1206 QQQIEEA
-1213 AKMANAHDFIA
+1213 AKMANAHDFIT

-1246 QRIAIARAILKNPNI
+1246 QRIAIARAILKNPDI

-1266 ATSALDSECEKV
+1266 ATSALDSESEKV
-1278 VQEALDKVVA
+1278 VQEALDKVMA

-1301 STIRPADKICVVSG
+1301 STIRRADKICVVSG

-1338 ESATA
+1338 ESASA